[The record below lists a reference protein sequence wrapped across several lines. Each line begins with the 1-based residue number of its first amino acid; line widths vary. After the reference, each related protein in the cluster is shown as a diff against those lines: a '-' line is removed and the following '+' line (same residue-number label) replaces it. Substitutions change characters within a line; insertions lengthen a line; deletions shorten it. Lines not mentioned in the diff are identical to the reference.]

1 MARRA
6 ELPNVIGVKDA
17 TNDLM
22 RPTRTKRACGADFVQ
37 LSGEDGTALGYLA
50 QGGVGCISVTANVAP
65 KLCSMMQEAWM
76 QNAIQ
81 TAQSINETLM
91 PLHEAMFCEPSPAP
105 AKFGASLLGK
115 ASPEVRLPL
124 VPATS
129 AARDRIRNAMA
140 GAGLL

>member
-1 MARRA
+1 MPGLAIVDMTVGTMARLA

-81 TAQSINETLM
+81 TAQSINETLI
-91 PLHEAMFCEPSPAP
+91 
-105 AKFGASLLGK
+105 
-115 ASPEVRLPL
+115 
-124 VPATS
+124 
-129 AARDRIRNAMA
+129 DRKSVV
-140 GAGLL
+140 

>member
-1 MARRA
+1 MPGRSSVDMTVETMARLA

-50 QGGVGCISVTANVAP
+50 QGGDGCISVTANVAP

-76 QNAIQ
+76 KKAIKP
-81 TAQSINETLM
+81 AHSIKEQLKHLTEQMLR
-91 PLHEAMFCEPSPAP
+91 AP
-105 AKFGASLLGK
+105 
-115 ASPEVRLPL
+115 
-124 VPATS
+124 
-129 AARDRIRNAMA
+129 
-140 GAGLL
+140 